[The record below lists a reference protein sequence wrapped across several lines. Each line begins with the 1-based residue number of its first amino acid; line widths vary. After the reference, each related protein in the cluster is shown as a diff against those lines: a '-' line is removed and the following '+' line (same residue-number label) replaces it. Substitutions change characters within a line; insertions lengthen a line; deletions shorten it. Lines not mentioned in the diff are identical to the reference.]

1 MLGRGRA
8 KNGAVGVMVST
19 RGKSMVLGEELD
31 LIGQG
36 GTVRK
41 LRVSSTRW
49 DGESLL
55 VTVYFDMILSFL
67 GKKGARGVIFC
78 LCPD

>member
-1 MLGRGRA
+1 LGRGRA

-19 RGKSMVLGEELD
+19 RGKMMVLGEELD
-31 LIGQG
+31 LRGQG
-36 GTVRK
+36 GTIRK

-49 DGESLL
+49 DGKSLL
-55 VTVYFDMILSFL
+55 VPVYFDMILSFL

-78 LCPD
+78 LRPD

>member
-1 MLGRGRA
+1 MGRGRA
-8 KNGAVGVMVST
+8 KSGAVGAMVSA
-19 RGKSMVLGEELD
+19 RGKLMVLGEELD
-31 LIGQG
+31 LRGQG

-55 VTVYFDMILSFL
+55 VPVYFDMILRFL
-67 GKKGARGVIFC
+67 GKKGARGVIFG
-78 LCPD
+78 LRPD

>member
-1 MLGRGRA
+1 MGRGRA
-8 KNGAVGVMVST
+8 KSGAVGAMVSAK
-19 RGKSMVLGEELD
+19 GKLMVLGEELD
-31 LIGQG
+31 LRGQG
-36 GTVRK
+36 GTIRK

-55 VTVYFDMILSFL
+55 VPVCFDMILRFL
-67 GKKGARGVIFC
+67 GKKGARGVIFG

>member
-1 MLGRGRA
+1 MGRGRA

-19 RGKSMVLGEELD
+19 RGKMMVLGEELD
-31 LIGQG
+31 LRGQG

-49 DGESLL
+49 DGESTL
-55 VTVYFDMILSFL
+55 VPVCFDMILRYL
-67 GKKGARGVIFC
+67 GKKGARGVIFG
-78 LCPD
+78 LRPD

>member
-1 MLGRGRA
+1 MVLWGL
-8 KNGAVGVMVST
+8 MVSA
-19 RGKSMVLGEELD
+19 RGKLMVLGEELD
-31 LIGQG
+31 LRGQG

-49 DGESLL
+49 DEESLL
-55 VTVYFDMILSFL
+55 VPVCFDMILRFL
-67 GKKGARGVIFC
+67 GKKGARGVIFG